1 MTLDKQRSTAS
12 KVLTFTALLCFLFCA
27 VNASAQVAA
36 PAGRAQSL
44 DVSLGYSY
52 INRADGSSSRVSLNG
67 VDGSATLRLVT
78 RLAIKADLGYAR
90 SAGGVLGAPTYNGVL
105 NYMAGPVFYPAV
117 GRKFDTYV
125 QTLLGGAR
133 VSGAERL
140 NGGSVI
146 GGWVAGFA
154 WAAGG
159 GVDYR
164 LSDSFGLRAGVD
176 YLRAEYFNPS
186 FRIQGQNDVR
196 ATASL
201 VYFGLWRRK
210 RR

>member
-1 MTLDKQRSTAS
+1 MAL
-12 KVLTFTALLCFLFCA
+12 FCFLLCA
-27 VNASAQVAA
+27 ANASAQVTA

-52 INRADGSSSRVSLNG
+52 INRPDSSTSRVSLHG
-67 VDGSATLRLVT
+67 VDGSVTLRLVT

-90 SAGGVLGAPTYNGVL
+90 SATGLLGAPTYSSLL
-105 NYMAGPVFYPAV
+105 NYTAGPVFYAVV
-117 GRKFDTYV
+117 GRKSDVYV
-125 QTLLGGAR
+125 QALFGGAR

-140 NGGSVI
+140 NDGSVI
-146 GGWVAGFA
+146 RGWVAGFA
-154 WAAGG
+154 WTAGG

-164 LSDSFGLRAGVD
+164 LWDSFGLRAGVD
-176 YLRAEYFNPS
+176 YLRAGYSNPS

-201 VYFGLWRRK
+201 VYFGLRRRK